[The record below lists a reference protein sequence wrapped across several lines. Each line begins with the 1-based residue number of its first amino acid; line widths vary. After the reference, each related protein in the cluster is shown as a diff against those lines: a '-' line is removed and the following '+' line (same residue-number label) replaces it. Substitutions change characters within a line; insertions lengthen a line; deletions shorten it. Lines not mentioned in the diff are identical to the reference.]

1 MTISNLR
8 QSSFAQ
14 KTKDMNLKLVLKY
27 GLISGGLII
36 STFFITFYLQGD
48 SQDFG
53 TGEIIGY
60 SVMLLAFTAIFIGL
74 KNFRDKTLGGL
85 MTFKQGFL
93 NGLGI
98 VLVASIIYVLGWM
111 LYQPNFA
118 PDFADKYNAAQV
130 EKVKA
135 DDTMSDRQKEEKIA
149 EMEAFLI
156 EYKKP
161 HVMAAFTFLEI
172 FPIGL
177 VVALISSLVLM
188 KRKPK

>member
-1 MTISNLR
+1 
-8 QSSFAQ
+8 
-14 KTKDMNLKLVLKY
+14 MNLKLALKY
-27 GLISGGLII
+27 GLICGGLIVA
-36 STFFITFYLQGD
+36 SFFINYFIKGD
-48 SQDFG
+48 SEDFS
-53 TGEIIGY
+53 TGEIVGY
-60 SVMLLAFTAIFIGL
+60 TVMLLALSAVFIGL

-85 MTFKQGFL
+85 MTFRQGFL

-111 LYQPNFA
+111 IYQPNFA

-130 EKVKA
+130 EKVKT
-135 DDTMSDRQKEEKIA
+135 DSTLTPEQQNEKIA
-149 EMEAFLI
+149 EMEAFLV

-172 FPIGL
+172 FPVGL
-177 VVALISSLVLM
+177 IVVLISSFALM